1 MQCLTIPVIS
11 RIEKT
16 NININD
22 LDFDTISKLLFPIG
36 SFYYTT
42 SPSIDPNIF
51 LSGKWELLSDA
62 DDWFLQGSN
71 ICGKDTTLTENVLK
85 KSDDNIY
92 SSPTA
97 LTTSQVSS
105 HWHNIAI
112 KQKTKTQSSGGIW
125 RTYRTTKVVTK
136 DAYEEKVILPAGEG
150 ASHTHKINP
159 HYHNY
164 NSSLDCGVINPPSV
178 KICVWVRKE

>member
-22 LDFDTISKLLFPIG
+22 LDFDTVSKLLFPIG

-62 DDWFLQGSN
+62 DDCFLQGSN
-71 ICGKDTTLTENVLK
+71 ICGKDKTLTENVIR
-85 KSDDNIY
+85 KSDDIY

-97 LTTSQVSS
+97 LSTSQVYS
-105 HWHNIAI
+105 HWHNIGI
-112 KQKTKTQSSGGIW
+112 KLKLKTQSSGGIW
-125 RTYRTTKVVTK
+125 RTYRTTKIVSPDV
-136 DAYEEKVILPAGEG
+136 YEEKVILPAGEG
-150 ASHTHKINP
+150 ASHTHKIKS

-164 NSSLDCGVINPPSV
+164 DSSLNGGVINPPSV